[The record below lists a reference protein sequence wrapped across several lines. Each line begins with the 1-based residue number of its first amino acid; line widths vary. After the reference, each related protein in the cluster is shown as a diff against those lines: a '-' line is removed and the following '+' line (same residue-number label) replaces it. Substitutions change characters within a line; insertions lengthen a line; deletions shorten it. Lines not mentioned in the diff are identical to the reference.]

1 MIWPMAKINQP
12 RPTDGELEILRVL
25 WQRGASTVRRSE
37 EHTSELQSQS
47 NLVCRLLLEIKNN
60 NLECMACIPPAY
72 VVSDSPHG
80 IQTMRLPIYRM
91 LSSTR
96 WKPCSRCFTWTIL
109 ASTLT
114 LHDR

>member
-60 NLECMACIPPAY
+60 THNSVNAARGHNSALSARAYNAATTCTQRQIYTKYRRYGNFDSTCRIFNL
-72 VVSDSPHG
+72 
-80 IQTMRLPIYRM
+80 
-91 LSSTR
+91 STVR
-96 WKPCSRCFTWTIL
+96 ALTI
-109 ASTLT
+109 
-114 LHDR
+114 